1 MAYKRHTTGIIL
13 LLFIMQLVMV
23 LIFPSLFRSL
33 TQRARGGAVAQTQP
47 QPLQSLADGYYTGMY
62 QLHSGKQIRVRVGVE
77 QGRMQTIEILQG
89 LTNDYGRKACLMI
102 PRIIQSQTLQ
112 GVEAVSGATQSSQ
125 ALLKAVANALS
136 SPREP

>member
-1 MAYKRHTTGIIL
+1 
-13 LLFIMQLVMV
+13 
-23 LIFPSLFRSL
+23 
-33 TQRARGGAVAQTQP
+33 
-47 QPLQSLADGYYTGMY
+47 MY